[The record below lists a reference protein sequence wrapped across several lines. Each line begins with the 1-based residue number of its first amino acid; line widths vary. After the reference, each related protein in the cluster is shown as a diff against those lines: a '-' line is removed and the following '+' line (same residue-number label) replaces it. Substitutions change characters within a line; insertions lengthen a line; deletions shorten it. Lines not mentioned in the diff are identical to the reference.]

1 MMEKGR
7 GYVVDVS
14 DFLKTKEDSKWK
26 DLERHILHFICLSF
40 INCLSLLKI
49 PYFMLNIVRRSYR
62 RYKKL
67 KKEIQIVKKDYILII
82 EPIANERTVHIRD
95 VRS

>member
-14 DFLKTKEDSKWK
+14 DFLKQKKIVSGGIRKAYFTFYFP
-26 DLERHILHFICLSF
+26 FIYKLPFSV
-40 INCLSLLKI
+40 KI

-62 RYKKL
+62 KYKKL
-67 KKEIQIVKKDYILII
+67 KRTSNYKKCTYVP
-82 EPIANERTVHIRD
+82 ENELNSHK
-95 VRS
+95 

>member
-14 DFLKTKEDSKWK
+14 DFLKQMKIVSG
-26 DLERHILHFICLSF
+26 DLEKAYFTFYLPFIYKLPF
-40 INCLSLLKI
+40 PVKI

-62 RYKKL
+62 KYKKL
-67 KKEIQIVKKDYILII
+67 KKKFKL
-82 EPIANERTVHIRD
+82 
-95 VRS
+95 

>member
-14 DFLKTKEDSKWK
+14 DFLKQKKIVSGGIEKAYFTFYFP
-26 DLERHILHFICLSF
+26 FIYKLPFSV
-40 INCLSLLKI
+40 KI

-62 RYKKL
+62 KYKKL
-67 KKEIQIVKKDYILII
+67 KRTSNYKKD
-82 EPIANERTVHIRD
+82 HIC
-95 VRS
+95 S